1 MKPFVPRILPF
12 TTAVS
17 FFLLVLAGTLWIRPS
32 AAERIRLSEV
42 SHIHGIA
49 VDPSDPSRLYLATHH
64 GLFLTSPD
72 GTASRV
78 SDNANDYMGF
88 TPHPTDSSLL
98 YASGHPVGGGNM
110 GVILSE
116 DGGKTW
122 QQLSAGAQG
131 PVDFHAMT
139 ISRADPNVIY
149 GFYVHGGGIQVS
161 RDSGKTWTVTGS
173 APVETID
180 LAASAVDADLIFAA
194 TLKGLMLSRDGGKTW
209 EPTGEQGRPVSMIE
223 TAPDGTVYALIVGL
237 GLVSTP
243 GSVINWSLLSSDVAQ
258 KVILHF
264 AVDPTN
270 PDRVFA
276 VTQESEILAST
287 DGGRSWTPLS

>member
-1 MKPFVPRILPF
+1 MKIFTARILPF
-12 TTAVS
+12 TIAVS
-17 FFLLVLAGTLWIRPS
+17 VFILVVAGTMGKRTS

-49 VDPSDPSRLYLATHH
+49 VDPSDPSRLFLATHH

-72 GTASRV
+72 GTASRF

-98 YASGHPVGGGNM
+98 YASGHPAGGGNM

-149 GFYVHGGGIQVS
+149 GLYGGIQVS
-161 RDSGKTWTVTGS
+161 RDGGKTWAENGA
-173 APVETID
+173 APPETID

-258 KVILHF
+258 KIILHL

-276 VTQESEILAST
+276 VTQESEILTST
-287 DGGRSWTPLS
+287 DGGRTWTPLS